1 MRRTRTAFPAPCLLF
16 LTCALATVA
25 WAQQQSFAPLVV
37 ATPGAPSQV
46 LFGTYGNTVVRSAD
60 MGTTWTPL
68 YITQAGLP
76 QPPVNGFAVDP
87 QNPNNVYLATTIAAG
102 TFWKS
107 TDGGQTWTQASAGLP
122 VTGTGVDY
130 FKAFPDTITYLY
142 VKIGN
147 SLYKS
152 SDGAKTWLL
161 QSNLPGS
168 NGKFIIAESLRTR
181 MYFIDSTTFT
191 VYSTFSEGSGWQPIS
206 QILIGAIPPS
216 SSISGVGVPYYDSND
231 LYVTVDFP
239 AAGVT
244 PYGSIDG
251 GAFTDQSLIGLG
263 PFTQIFSANNG
274 PTYAQT
280 TLGNG
285 LFRSTDSG
293 QSWQTLGASGL
304 QHFTMTAIDPTTRS
318 TLYGVETDLPS
329 TTPVALVQSIDS
341 GNTWV
346 PLPARITPTI
356 GKPVPMFNVTVEQ
369 GAPYSVPFTVQTA
382 ENAAWQTPVTLST
395 SGEAWIKLGAT
406 AGTTPLPNSV
416 TITSAGLQPGTYTST
431 ITIAAPN
438 TFNKSVTVPVQLTVK
453 PLGGLGPGYLIT
465 TAAGN
470 GNPAGAATSGAPASV
485 AIGDAKT
492 VAIDPSGNVL
502 FSAGSRI
509 WELSNGVLTGLAGN
523 GVNASSGATTDP
535 LSSSIA
541 DPDAIAFD
549 STGAAY
555 FTEFVPERVRKLTYG
570 GSTSLNIAVDMTT
583 LNQPLGSHTVVL
595 DPSKFMYLTVPGGIL
610 NYNGSK
616 LNLSIPVSPAFAN
629 PYSMIEDASG
639 NFYVS
644 DMGRNQ
650 IIEIT
655 QSGGM
660 SIFAGTG
667 LAGFGGDGGPATQA
681 MLSAPAGIAFDAQG
695 TMYIADSGNN
705 RIRTI
710 TQDGMMHTIAGSGL
724 PGFAGDNS
732 TADFASFS
740 GPLGVAA
747 DASGNVYVADTG
759 NNRVR
764 MLSPQATIT
773 PKPQAILGPNKAN
786 KLAPGAIFS
795 LYGTLLAPP
804 GYSFLVS
811 SATWPRSAPANAS
824 GPGEVSV
831 IINGVA
837 APLYFVSST
846 QINGQIPYETA
857 LGTATASITVNGSL
871 AAQINFPVVAADP
884 DVLAQNGGTQ
894 AVAQNASEGLSLN
907 TPTTPAH
914 PGDVEVV
921 YLSGIGVSNPPVAT
935 GAPAPASAPY
945 AVVNYP
951 YQITLN
957 GQPVPSTCPYNFLA
971 YAPGYTALVQAN
983 FCLPA
988 NLTGDLSL
996 VITVNGQASV
1006 PTILSVR

>member
-1 MRRTRTAFPAPCLLF
+1 MRTAFPAACLLF
-16 LTCALATVA
+16 LTSALTTVA
-25 WAQQQSFAPLVV
+25 WAQQSFAPLVLG
-37 ATPGAPSQV
+37 TPGSPSQV
-46 LFGTYGNTVVRSAD
+46 LFGSYGNTLVRSAD
-60 MGTTWTPL
+60 LGQHWTPL

-87 QNPNNVYLATTIAAG
+87 LNSNNVYLATTIAAG

-107 TDGGQTWTQASAGLP
+107 ADGGQTWTQASAGLP
-122 VTGTGVDY
+122 VTGAGVDY

-147 SLYKS
+147 SLYRS
-152 SDGAKTWLL
+152 ADGAKTWLL

-168 NGKFIIAESLRTR
+168 SGTFIIAESLRTR
-181 MYFIDSTTFT
+181 MYFIDSATFT

-206 QILIGAIPPS
+206 QVLISAIPPS
-216 SSISGVGVPYYDSND
+216 SSITGVGVPYYDPND
-231 LYVTVDFP
+231 LYVTVNLP

-263 PFTQIFSANNG
+263 PFTQILSADNG

-280 TLGNG
+280 ILGNG

-304 QHFTMTAIDPTTRS
+304 QHFTMTAVDPITRG
-318 TLYGVETDLPS
+318 TLYGVETVLPS
-329 TTPVALVQSIDS
+329 TTPVALVQSTDT

-346 PLPARITPTI
+346 ALPATITPTI

-369 GAPYSVPFTVQTA
+369 GAPYSVSFNVQTA
-382 ENAAWQTPVTLST
+382 ENPAWQTPVTLST
-395 SGEAWIKLGAT
+395 SGEPWIQLGAT
-406 AGTTPLPNSV
+406 AGTTPLANSV
-416 TITSAGLQPGTYTST
+416 TITSAGLLPGTYTST

-438 TFNKSVTVPVQLTVK
+438 TFNKSVAVPVQLTVK

-470 GNPAGAATSGAPASV
+470 GNPAGAVTSGVPASV
-485 AIGDAKT
+485 AIGDAKA

-509 WELSNGVLTGLAGN
+509 WELSNGALTALAGN
-523 GVNASSGATTDP
+523 GTNATSGSATDP

-541 DPDAIAFD
+541 DPDEIAFD

-555 FTEFVPERVRKLTYG
+555 FTEFVPERVRKLTYS
-570 GSTSLNIAVDMTT
+570 GSTTSLNIAVDMTT
-583 LNQPLGSHTVVL
+583 FNQPLGSHTVAL
-595 DPSKFMYLTVPGGIL
+595 DPAKFMYLTVPGGIL

-616 LNLSIPVSPAFAN
+616 LNLSIPASPAFSN

-639 NFYVS
+639 NFYIS

-650 IIEIT
+650 ILRIT
-655 QSGGM
+655 PAGAE

-695 TMYIADSGNN
+695 TLYIADSGNN

-710 TQDGMMHTIAGSGL
+710 TPDGMMHTIAGSGL

-732 TADFASFS
+732 TSDFASFS
-740 GPLGVAA
+740 GPLGVAV
-747 DASGNVYVADTG
+747 DVKGNVYVADTG

-764 MLSPQATIT
+764 MLTTQTTVTPQ
-773 PKPQAILGPNKAN
+773 PQAILGPNKAN

-811 SATWPRSAPANAS
+811 SATWPRTAPANAT
-824 GPGEVSV
+824 GPGAVSV
-831 IINGVA
+831 TINGIA
-837 APLYFVSST
+837 APLYYVSPN

-857 LGTATASITVNGSL
+857 LGTATAVITVNGSL
-871 AAQINFPVVAADP
+871 AAQITFPVVAASP

-894 AVAQNASEGLSLN
+894 AVAQNASEGYSLN

-921 YLSGIGVSNPPVAT
+921 YLSGIGVSNPPLAT
-935 GAPAPASAPY
+935 AASAPTSAPL

-951 YQITLN
+951 YSITLN
-957 GQPVPSTCPYNFLA
+957 GQPAPSTCPYNFLG
-971 YAPGYTALVQAN
+971 YAPGYTALVQAD

-996 VITVNGQASV
+996 VITVNGQSSV